1 MLRRYRTP
9 RPTVLDPARC
19 AIYLGGTLAN
29 PEFAILG
36 AGAMGS
42 ILAAHLARAGCSV
55 TVLARGKRAAQ
66 IENEGICLTGLSQ
79 FTQPVRVV
87 RDPADL
93 RGEVLIV
100 AIKGPDV
107 GAILKLIPPEPISA
121 ALSIQNGL
129 EKNDLLS
136 DAFGSRRVLGALANT
151 SGEMFADGKV
161 AFTRNAGIYIGEL
174 DGASS
179 DRALQIVAT
188 IDGSGVRAQ
197 ASNQILSLEWSKF
210 AAWAGMMVLSVTTRA
225 PTWKYLKDPSAA
237 KLIAQLAAEM
247 SHIAR
252 ALGIKLT
259 DDSVLPVAAMC
270 AGTKTEAANL
280 VMRLGAQFEQSA
292 PQHRMSALQ
301 DLNAGRSL
309 EIEPTLGYAHRL
321 ALKLGVSDPTLEAC
335 LSLIR
340 AIDQTQR

>member
-1 MLRRYRTP
+1 
-9 RPTVLDPARC
+9 
-19 AIYLGGTLAN
+19 
-29 PEFAILG
+29 
-36 AGAMGS
+36 MGS

-55 TVLARGKRAAQ
+55 TVLARGERATQ
-66 IENEGICLTGLSQ
+66 IEDGGICVTGLSQ

-87 RDPADL
+87 RNPADL

-107 GAILKLIPPEPISA
+107 RAILKSIPPEPINA

-136 DAFGSRRVLGALANT
+136 DAFGSHRVLGALANT

-161 AFTRNAGIYIGEL
+161 AFTRNASIYIGEF
-174 DGASS
+174 DGASTG
-179 DRALQIVAT
+179 RAAQIVAA

-210 AAWAGMMVLSVTTRA
+210 AAWAGMMVLAVTTRA
-225 PTWKYLKDPSAA
+225 STWKFLQDPSAA
-237 KLIAQLAAEM
+237 KLIVQLAAEL

-270 AGTKTEAANL
+270 AGTETEAVNL

-292 PQHRMSALQ
+292 PLHRVSALQ
-301 DLNAGRSL
+301 DLNAGRPL

-321 ALKLGVSDPTLEAC
+321 ALKLGVSAPRLDAC
-335 LSLIR
+335 LSLAR
-340 AIDQTQR
+340 AIDKTQR

>member
-1 MLRRYRTP
+1 MLRGYRTP
-9 RPTVLDPARC
+9 RWSVLDAVRC
-19 AIYLGGTLAN
+19 AIYFGGTLAN

-55 TVLARGKRAAQ
+55 TVLARGKRVAQ

-87 RDPADL
+87 RDPANL
-93 RGEVLIV
+93 RAEVLIV

-107 GAILKLIPPEPISA
+107 GTILKLIPLQPISA

-129 EKNDLLS
+129 EKDELLS
-136 DAFGSRRVLGALANT
+136 NAFGSRRILGALANT

-174 DGASS
+174 DGATSG
-179 DRALQIVAT
+179 RAAQIVAA

-197 ASNQILSLEWSKF
+197 VSNQILSLEWSKF
-210 AAWAGMMVLSVTTRA
+210 AAWAGMMVLAVTTRA
-225 PTWKYLKDPSAA
+225 PTWKYLQEPSAA
-237 KLIAQLAAEM
+237 KLIAQLAAEI

-259 DDSVLPVAAMC
+259 DDSVLPVASMC
-270 AGTKTEAANL
+270 AGTETEAANL

-301 DLNAGRSL
+301 DLNTGRSL

-321 ALKLGVSDPTLEAC
+321 ALKLRVSDPTLEAC
-335 LSLIR
+335 LSLTR
-340 AIDQTQR
+340 AIDKTQR

>member
-1 MLRRYRTP
+1 
-9 RPTVLDPARC
+9 
-19 AIYLGGTLAN
+19 
-29 PEFAILG
+29 
-36 AGAMGS
+36 MGS

-55 TVLARGKRAAQ
+55 TVLARGERATQ
-66 IENEGICLTGLSQ
+66 IEDGGICVTGLSQ

-87 RDPADL
+87 RNPADL

-107 GAILKLIPPEPISA
+107 RAILKSIPPEPISA

-136 DAFGSRRVLGALANT
+136 DAFGSHRVLGALANT

-161 AFTRNAGIYIGEL
+161 AFTRNASIYIGEF
-174 DGASS
+174 DGASTG
-179 DRALQIVAT
+179 RAAQIVAA

-210 AAWAGMMVLSVTTRA
+210 AAWAGMMVLAVTTRA
-225 PTWKYLKDPSAA
+225 STWKFLQDPSAA
-237 KLIAQLAAEM
+237 KLIVQLAAEL

-270 AGTKTEAANL
+270 AGTETEAVNL

-292 PQHRMSALQ
+292 PLHRVSALQ
-301 DLNAGRSL
+301 DLNAGRPL

-321 ALKLGVSDPTLEAC
+321 ALKLGVSAPRLDAC
-335 LSLIR
+335 LSLAR
-340 AIDQTQR
+340 AIDKTQR

>member
-9 RPTVLDPARC
+9 RWSVLDAVRC
-19 AIYLGGTLAN
+19 AIYFGCTLAN

-100 AIKGPDV
+100 AVKGPDV
-107 GAILKLIPPEPISA
+107 RTILKLIPPQPISA

-129 EKNDLLS
+129 EKNDVLC
-136 DAFGSRRVLGALANT
+136 DAFGSRRALGALANA
-151 SGEMFADGKV
+151 SGEMFADGIV
-161 AFTRNAGIYIGEL
+161 AFTRNAGIYVGEL

-179 DRALQIVAT
+179 GRAAQIVAA

-197 ASNQILSLEWSKF
+197 VSNQILSLEWSKF
-210 AAWAGMMVLSVTTRA
+210 AAWAGMMVLAVATRA
-225 PTWKYLKDPSAA
+225 PTWKYLQDPSAA
-237 KLIAQLAAEM
+237 TLIGHLAAEM
-247 SHIAR
+247 SHIAG

-259 DDSVLPVAAMC
+259 DDSVLPVATMC
-270 AGTKTEAANL
+270 AGTETEAANL

-321 ALKLGVSDPTLEAC
+321 ALKLGVSDPTLKAC

-340 AIDQTQR
+340 AIDKTQR

>member
-1 MLRRYRTP
+1 VRW
-9 RPTVLDPARC
+9 
-19 AIYLGGTLAN
+19 
-29 PEFAILG
+29 
-36 AGAMGS
+36 
-42 ILAAHLARAGCSV
+42 V
-55 TVLARGKRAAQ
+55 TVLARGNRATQ
-66 IENEGICLTGLSQ
+66 IENDGISLTGLSQ
-79 FTQPVRVV
+79 FTQRLPVV
-87 RDPADL
+87 RDPAEL

-107 GAILKLIPPEPISA
+107 RAILKLIPPDSISA

-151 SGEMFADGKV
+151 SGEVFADGKV
-161 AFTRNAGIYIGEL
+161 AFTRNASIYIGEF

-179 DRALQIVAT
+179 SRVAQIVAA

-225 PTWKYLKDPSAA
+225 ATWKYLQDPSAA
-237 KLIAQLAAEM
+237 KLIVQLAAEV
-247 SHIAR
+247 SRIAQ

-259 DDSVLPVAAMC
+259 DDAVLPVAAMC
-270 AGTKTEAANL
+270 AGTETEAVNL

-292 PQHRMSALQ
+292 PQHRMSSLQ

-309 EIEPTLGYAHRL
+309 EIEPTLGYAHGV

-335 LSLIR
+335 LSLTR
-340 AIDQTQR
+340 AIDKTQR